1 MRLQHRPPDLDE
13 SWRPSRA
20 LIAVPLGLIGLIV
33 TVDLLTAP
41 NIHLGP
47 LLVVA
52 PTITAV
58 FAGPRL
64 TALIGAL
71 AVVAQIVIGLFHG
84 GLWTSNHQ
92 AQIIALVVITV
103 FVVAFRSVH
112 EGHQRELSQVRWV
125 ADVAQKVLLRP
136 LPARLGPLRI
146 ASVYVAAEAGA
157 RIGGDLYA
165 AVRTPRGAR
174 VMIGDVRGK
183 GLTAVGD
190 AALLLGAYRAAAHRD
205 PPLPRLVAHLQNALC
220 SETEGSEEPG
230 QPTGDTS
237 AGERFVTAAV
247 LDIPDDEQVLRLI
260 NCGHPPPILLRDGE
274 PTELAVRDPALPLGV
289 SGSVTEDDYE
299 AETFPYRD
307 GDLLLLYTDGVV
319 ETRDADGVFYPL
331 ADRLRAWRETDPER
345 LAQRLHGDL
354 VVHAGGSL
362 SDDVALVAIAR
373 HPVRTTGRN
382 VSSPPSPPPSARRR
396 ADPPSPGS

>member
-1 MRLQHRPPDLDE
+1 MRLQHRLPDPGE
-13 SWRPSRA
+13 SWRPSRT
-20 LIAVPLGLIGLIV
+20 LIAVPLGLIGLI
-33 TVDLLTAP
+33 TAMDLLTAP

-71 AVVAQIVIGLFHG
+71 AVAAQIIIGIFHG

-92 AQIIALVVITV
+92 AQIIALVVITL
-103 FVVAFRSVH
+103 FVVIFRSVH
-112 EGHQRELSQVRWV
+112 EGRERALSQARWV

-136 LPARLGPLRI
+136 LPAHLGPLRI
-146 ASVYVAAEAGA
+146 ASVYIAAEAGA
-157 RIGGDLYA
+157 QIGGDLYA

-205 PPLPRLVAHLQNALC
+205 PPLPRLVAHLQNAIY
-220 SETEGSEEPG
+220 SEPEEL
-230 QPTGDTS
+230 TGDAS

-247 LDIPDDEQVLRLI
+247 LDIPDDEQVVRLI

-289 SGSVTEDDYE
+289 DGRVTEDDYE

-307 GDLLLLYTDGVV
+307 GDLLLLYTDGVI

-331 ADRLRAWRETDPER
+331 ADRLRAWRETDPQR

-354 VVHAGGSL
+354 VAHAGGFL
-362 SDDVALVAIAR
+362 GDDVALVAIERQSAR
-373 HPVRTTGRN
+373 TARRHVPHAPHA
-382 VSSPPSPPPSARRR
+382 SPPERPV
-396 ADPPSPGS
+396 

>member
-1 MRLQHRPPDLDE
+1 MRLQHRLPDLDE

-20 LIAVPLGLIGLIV
+20 LIGVPLGLIGLIV

-230 QPTGDTS
+230 QPAGDTS

-373 HPVRTTGRN
+373 HPIRTTGRN